1 MKFFVFIFEIK
12 DNRNFY
18 ASTHYIFAKK
28 TKDPSMQNKLH
39 FLTFFLFSIIL
50 SAQTLHIYGGS
61 DQDEYLG
68 CLNCDSY
75 DKNSIWN
82 SYGTYGNS
90 YNTKSIWN
98 SYGTYGN
105 EYSSYSPWNNYAS
118 NPPIVVDK
126 NGNFY
131 GYLTVNSYKSQR
143 ANSSL
148 ASLLYEYHELIKKD
162 VSGWYNKI
170 FK

>member
-1 MKFFVFIFEIK
+1 MQ
-12 DNRNFY
+12 
-18 ASTHYIFAKK
+18 K
-28 TKDPSMQNKLH
+28 TKYPRMQNKLH
-39 FLTFFLFSIIL
+39 FLTFLLFSIIL

-61 DQDEYLG
+61 SHDEYLG

-82 SYGTYGNS
+82 NYGTYGNS